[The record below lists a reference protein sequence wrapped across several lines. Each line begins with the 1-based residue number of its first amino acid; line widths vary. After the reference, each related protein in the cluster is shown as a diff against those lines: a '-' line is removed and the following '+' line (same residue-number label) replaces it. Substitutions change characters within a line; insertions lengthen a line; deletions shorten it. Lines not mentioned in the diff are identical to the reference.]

1 MALMR
6 SLSSRY
12 SYSRFVNIVEEMELN
27 LYPDSQKGMLYEL
40 ISYTNRSKDNRLMLT
55 THSPYIVNYLTLA
68 IKAGVLAG
76 QAEGNVSL
84 MDRIGKIVPKESYVD
99 IEDWKIYEVSSGQA
113 RELGQYDGMP
123 SDNNFLNMLL
133 NDSNSS
139 FDELLDIEEEIE
151 QWKEE

>member
-1 MALMR
+1 MR

-113 RELGQYDGMP
+113 RELEQYDGMP

>member
-1 MALMR
+1 M
-6 SLSSRY
+6 
-12 SYSRFVNIVEEMELN
+12 
-27 LYPDSQKGMLYEL
+27 
-40 ISYTNRSKDNRLMLT
+40 
-55 THSPYIVNYLTLA
+55 
-68 IKAGVLAG
+68 
-76 QAEGNVSL
+76 